1 MVLRNVKERNK
12 QCLSLSCFLRK
23 QPMGTILADWCLSN
37 LDKILEKT
45 CEGVYFFGEAAD
57 QKSTTALLKSYAL
70 HSYFRKLLL
79 KVWVIA
85 NSIKAIVTW
94 W

>member
-57 QKSTTALLKSYAL
+57 QKSTALLKIMPFTVTFEK
-70 HSYFRKLLL
+70 HCL
-79 KVWVIA
+79 KFGRFLTV
-85 NSIKAIVTW
+85 
-94 W
+94 